1 LPEKIC
7 LLCGKPLGPG
17 HSLSCGGSEAK
28 ADAPIGTAGVAE
40 SRIQAQI
47 IVARDL
53 LEEAKSLGV
62 DVSEFEKKLSH
73 LERLRPENLGGPIAS
88 LMSDISKAVEESKPA
103 EEKDAASIAAKVES
117 QLVVTRHLLEEA
129 RSLGAD
135 ISRFETGFS
144 KLATSLGESRSET
157 TRLRQL
163 LDSADTFIAELSE
176 VIESSRRELEKE
188 PTELEAEVYEYL
200 MKHGGMSVSAYSKEH
215 GISDDETKKAI
226 DRLVELDMIEVR
238 KV

>member
-1 LPEKIC
+1 M
-7 LLCGKPLGPG
+7 GPG
-17 HSLSCGGSEAK
+17 HSLSCSGSRAK
-28 ADAPIGTAGVAE
+28 ADVSNGVASLAE
-40 SRIQAQI
+40 SQVQAQI

-53 LEEAKSLGV
+53 LEEARSLGV
-62 DVSEFEKKLSH
+62 EVSEFEKKLSR
-73 LERLRPENLGGPIAS
+73 LEKLSPKSLGASVAS
-88 LMSDISKAVEESKPA
+88 LMSDISKTVEEFKPA

-117 QLVVTRHLLEEA
+117 QLIMVRHLLEEA
-129 RSLGAD
+129 RSLGGD

-144 KLATSLGESRSET
+144 KLKTSLGESKSET
-157 TRLRQL
+157 MRLKQL
-163 LDSADTFIAELSE
+163 SDSTDAFIAELSE

>member
-1 LPEKIC
+1 M
-7 LLCGKPLGPG
+7 GPG
-17 HSLSCGGSEAK
+17 HSFSC
-28 ADAPIGTAGVAE
+28 AGVKARVDA
-40 SRIQAQI
+40 SGRTASLADSQIQTQI
-47 IVARDL
+47 TVTLDL
-53 LEEAKSLGV
+53 LEEARSLGV
-62 DVSEFEKKLSH
+62 DVSEFEKKLSK
-73 LERLRPENLGGPIAS
+73 LEKLRPENLGDSVAS
-88 LMSDISKAVEESKPA
+88 LMSDISKAVEEFRPV
-103 EEKDAASIAAKVES
+103 EEKDAAFIAARVES
-117 QLVVTRHLLEEA
+117 QFVIARHLLEEA

-163 LDSADTFIAELSE
+163 LDSADSLIAELSE